1 MALMLLVA
9 GFGCRRNDSAFLWG
23 TCRRYKMH
31 NRQCTLY
38 AYQYNTGVCCRE
50 MWLSLLHHVVGIHS
64 WTGGV
69 KFHQCAHEERQGE
82 EEMRTV
88 YLDKDS
94 PAFAALKSVVASPFL
109 LRALPQLTQYCH
121 TGDFEVYHSY
131 LLKYCP
137 KRQHFFYEGK
147 SE

>member
-1 MALMLLVA
+1 MIPLFHCVLVA
-9 GFGCRRNDSAFLWG
+9 DTRCIIANVH
-23 TCRRYKMH
+23 CMH
-31 NRQCTLY
+31 IGMILVSV
-38 AYQYNTGVCCRE
+38 AE
-50 MWLSLLHHVVGIHS
+50 MWLSLLHHVVSTHS

-82 EEMRTV
+82 EMCTI

-94 PAFAALKSVVASPFL
+94 LAFAALKSVVASPFL

-121 TGDFEVYHSY
+121 TGDLEVYHSY